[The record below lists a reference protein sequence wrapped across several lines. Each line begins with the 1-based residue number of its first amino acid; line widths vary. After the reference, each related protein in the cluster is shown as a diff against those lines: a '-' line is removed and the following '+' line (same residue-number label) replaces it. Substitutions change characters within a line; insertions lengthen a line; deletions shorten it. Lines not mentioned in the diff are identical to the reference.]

1 MHEAAPVLAVEARGV
16 VFSYGA
22 RRALDGF
29 TLAVPKGSL
38 FGLLGPN
45 GSGKS
50 TFLSLV
56 AEMRAPSEGALR
68 VLGEAPRAALRR
80 RVGVVSQESSLD
92 PLMTPRE
99 VLVLFG
105 RLYGLSRDEARARA
119 DRLLTAVGLAGRAA
133 DRIDTLSG
141 GMRRRLEA
149 ARALLHEPELLVLDE
164 PTTGIDAAEREA
176 FWKLVRDARDRGTTV
191 LFATNDLAEA
201 DAVCELA
208 AFVRDG
214 RVLAAGT
221 PSELKRGLR
230 SETVVV
236 GWADPTDGELEA
248 VRRLPETGD
257 VVQDGDTVRV
267 STDDASILVP
277 KLFAL
282 AGRRITSVQIHPTT
296 LADAYFAHVGG
307 RVREREGVI

>member
-1 MHEAAPVLAVEARGV
+1 MQANAEAPAVEARGI
-16 VFSYGA
+16 VFAYGG

-29 TLAVPKGSL
+29 TLAVPRGSL

-56 AEMRAPSEGALR
+56 AEMRPPPEGSLR
-68 VLGEAPRAALRR
+68 VLGEPPRLGLRR
-80 RVGVVSQESSLD
+80 RVGVVFQESSLD

-99 VLVLFG
+99 VLGLFA
-105 RLYGLSRDEARARA
+105 RLYGLQRKEARDRA
-119 DRLLTAVGLAGRAA
+119 ERLLAAVGLAERAD

-164 PTTGIDAAEREA
+164 PTTGIDAAERQA
-176 FWKLVRDARDRGTTV
+176 FWALVREARERGTTV

-214 RVLAAGT
+214 RVVASGT
-221 PSELKRGLR
+221 PAELKRGLR
-230 SETVVV
+230 AETVVV
-236 GWADPTDGELEA
+236 GWKAPSDEELA
-248 VRRLPETGD
+248 ALRALPETGE
-257 VVQDGDTVRV
+257 VVRDGDTVRV

-277 KLFAL
+277 KLFAV

-296 LADAYFAHVGG
+296 LADAYFAHVGS
-307 RVREREGVI
+307 RVGERTEVG

>member
-1 MHEAAPVLAVEARGV
+1 MRANAQAPAVEARGV
-16 VFSYGA
+16 VFAYGG
-22 RRALDGF
+22 RRALDGL
-29 TLAVPKGSL
+29 TLEVPRGSI

-56 AEMRAPSEGALR
+56 AEMRPPPEGSLR
-68 VLGEAPRAALRR
+68 VLGEPPRRALRR
-80 RVGVVSQESSLD
+80 RVGVVFQENSLD

-99 VLVLFG
+99 VLGLFA
-105 RLYGLSRDEARARA
+105 RLYGLRKEEARDRA
-119 DRLLTAVGLAGRAA
+119 ERLLAAVGLAERAD

-149 ARALLHEPELLVLDE
+149 ARALLHEPDLLVLDE
-164 PTTGIDAAEREA
+164 PTTGVDAAERQA
-176 FWKLVRDARDRGTTV
+176 FWALALEARERGTTV

-214 RVLAAGT
+214 RVVACGT
-221 PSELKRGLR
+221 PAELKRGLR
-230 SETVVV
+230 GETVVV
-236 GWADPTDGELEA
+236 DWRDPSEEELA
-248 VRRLPETGD
+248 ALGALPEAGE
-257 VVQDGDTVRV
+257 VVRDGDTVRV
-267 STDDASILVP
+267 STDDASVLVP

-307 RVREREGVI
+307 RVREREGIG